1 MQWNV
6 LVTDCISCP
15 LSTIDH
21 THTPPTITRSTYYY
35 PYPLTIPHY
44 IGHGPMSHMFDR
56 QFLQIHGLTHE
67 IMSTRM
73 FDALVS
79 HLATRG
85 MIGATADS
93 TTTTTSDSTPSS
105 PHPEEEPILTWD
117 ECTLVKELI
126 RPETARPEVS
136 QG

>member
-1 MQWNV
+1 
-6 LVTDCISCP
+6 
-15 LSTIDH
+15 
-21 THTPPTITRSTYYY
+21 
-35 PYPLTIPHY
+35 
-44 IGHGPMSHMFDR
+44 MSHMFDR